1 MADSH
6 GKPRLD
12 LDSELLEST
21 ISGTIT
27 GLQMTG
33 VVPRPVGASCLVSSR
48 HTLSILVG
56 LVGRHSGNMALNLSE
71 VAVLYLAGRLLGE
84 TQEHIQ
90 EDSIDAIME
99 IGNMVAGAIKKPLR
113 SSGYEIE
120 HISLPSLIMGQ
131 SYNMVYA
138 RGIRTISVEFELPDL
153 PFNSLT
159 GRFFTTSL
167 SLLRGS
173 GA

>member
-1 MADSH
+1 MTAFQ
-6 GKPRLD
+6 GKSGLD
-12 LDSELLEST
+12 LDHELLEST

-27 GLQMTG
+27 GLQMAD
-33 VVPRPVGASCLVSSR
+33 VVPRPVGASCLVSAR

-56 LVGRHSGNMALNLSE
+56 MVGRHSGNMALNLSE

-84 TQEHIQ
+84 PQREIN

-120 HISLPSLIMGQ
+120 QVSLPSLIMGQ

-138 RGIRTISVEFELPDL
+138 RGIRSISVEFDLPDL
-153 PFNSLT
+153 PFNSMT
-159 GRFFTTSL
+159 NRFFTTSV

-173 GA
+173 GS